1 MGLNAIERDE
11 ERKKY
16 NNIITIL
23 DGYLLNAIQQLEKN
37 KNDKTRYNLL
47 KNCVIYFT

>member
-1 MGLNAIERDE
+1 MYEYLWSRKRLQIIERVERSVTFMGLNAIERDE

-23 DGYLLNAIQQLEKN
+23 DGYLLNAI
-37 KNDKTRYNLL
+37 
-47 KNCVIYFT
+47 